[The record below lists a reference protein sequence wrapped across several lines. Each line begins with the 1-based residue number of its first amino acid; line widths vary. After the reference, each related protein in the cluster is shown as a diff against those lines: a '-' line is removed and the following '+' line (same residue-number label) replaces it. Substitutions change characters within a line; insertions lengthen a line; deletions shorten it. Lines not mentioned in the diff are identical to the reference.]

1 MSDLKPCPFCGGS
14 VNWCVCGNC
23 PQITCPKCGQFDLVK
38 AGETLEGAKQ
48 EAETTWNNRP
58 VEQRLDAAEAKL
70 PKWIPVSERL
80 PKSNGDYLISTKHI
94 VTDAEF
100 EGGEFYEALGM
111 GVTKIK
117 GVLAWQELQEVYKP
131 K

>member
-1 MSDLKPCPFCGGS
+1 MTDMQ
-14 VNWCVCGNC
+14 WCFENS
-23 PQITCPKCGQFDLVK
+23 
-38 AGETLEGAKQ
+38 E
-48 EAETTWNNRP
+48 EAAELINEL
-58 VEQRLDAAEAKL
+58 EQRLAEVEAKI
-70 PKWIPVSERL
+70 PRWIPVSERL